1 MIVTN
6 LSTIKETYPK
16 IWQYVHTALT
26 AYEKNPGASG
36 RQEIDGEMVFF
47 TLSEDPLQPQEERR
61 LEVHR
66 RYADVQIVLK
76 GSERYGYTAGIF
88 NGNFAENTL
97 EQNDLAFAAV
107 DEPCQYTDLKENDA
121 VIFLPGHAHKPLCI
135 PADGNRLVKK
145 AIIKIDSRLFPDL
158 FS

>member
-26 AYEKNPGASG
+26 AYEKNPAASG

-47 TLSEDPLQPQEERR
+47 TLSEDHLQPQEERR

-76 GSERYGYTAGIF
+76 GSERYGYTAGRCSNISS
-88 NGNFAENTL
+88 GTCAQTAL
-97 EQNDLAFAAV
+97 HSCRRQ
-107 DEPCQYTDLKENDA
+107 QTGKK
-121 VIFLPGHAHKPLCI
+121 GH
-135 PADGNRLVKK
+135 N
-145 AIIKIDSRLFPDL
+145 
-158 FS
+158 

>member
-6 LSTIKETYPK
+6 LSTIKETFPK

-26 AYEKNPGASG
+26 AYEKNPAASG

-76 GSERYGYTAGIF
+76 GSERYGYTAGS
-88 NGNFAENTL
+88 GTCAQTAL
-97 EQNDLAFAAV
+97 HSCRRQ
-107 DEPCQYTDLKENDA
+107 QTGKK
-121 VIFLPGHAHKPLCI
+121 GH
-135 PADGNRLVKK
+135 N
-145 AIIKIDSRLFPDL
+145 
-158 FS
+158 